1 MRCWGL
7 APVWMRGR
15 LTSARSVAA
24 IADKEYRAVTVRLF
38 QRRPTAKVSLGGDAH
53 AAGDSPERPR
63 RGGAQTA
70 LQRLRVARPDAP
82 VDPAGRADA
91 AVTRAGRGAPPL
103 VVGRRAPARGP
114 GRPAGAR
121 GPRRRA
127 PGHRLRQPRP
137 G

>member
-24 IADKEYRAVTVRLF
+24 IADQEYRAVTVRLF
-38 QRRPTAKVSLGGDAH
+38 QRRPTAKVALGGDAQ

-63 RGGAQTA
+63 RGGAQAA
-70 LQRLRVARPDAP
+70 LQRLRFARPDAP

-91 AVTRAGRGAPPL
+91 AVARACRPAPPL
-103 VVGRRAPARGP
+103 ALGRGVPARGP
-114 GRPAGAR
+114 GRRAGAR
-121 GPRRRA
+121 GARRRA
-127 PGHRLRQPRP
+127 
-137 G
+137 